1 MFWVAVSLD
10 IVISK
15 SDRQSWL
22 AMAQA
27 PASVRQQKD
36 LVEEALQRGAWQVP
50 NPEIGRRCYLYY
62 IDRCIYGFGKFIYV
76 EK

>member
-1 MFWVAVSLD
+1 MERSGRSPCGFCNPLVGLLLCPVFWVAVSLET
-10 IVISK
+10 VISK

-27 PASVRQQKD
+27 PASVRQQRD

-50 NPEIGRRCYLYY
+50 NPEIG
-62 IDRCIYGFGKFIYV
+62 
-76 EK
+76 

>member
-1 MFWVAVSLD
+1 VFWVGVSLE

-27 PASVRQQKD
+27 PASVRQQRD

-50 NPEIGRRCYLYY
+50 NPEIG
-62 IDRCIYGFGKFIYV
+62 
-76 EK
+76 